1 MKRNSSVILVTQPE
15 GMSRAEVADLILGR
29 VRLHITNPE
38 AIAIIRAIRDDL
50 NATWGFDQFNP
61 LVLPTR

>member
-1 MKRNSSVILVTQPE
+1 
-15 GMSRAEVADLILGR
+15 VADLILGR